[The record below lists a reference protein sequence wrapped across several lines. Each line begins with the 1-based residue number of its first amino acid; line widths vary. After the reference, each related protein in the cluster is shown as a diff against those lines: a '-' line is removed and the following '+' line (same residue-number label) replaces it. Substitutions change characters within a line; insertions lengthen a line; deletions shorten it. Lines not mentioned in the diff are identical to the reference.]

1 MGRKETRNRKQPSE
15 MLEAPSSVASP
26 GDRPTTDSGIATS
39 ASWRSAIW
47 LPYGMALLLALAFPP
62 FGLWPMAWLAV
73 GLLTCWVAEKKPLS
87 RRQWWHSWLAA
98 TLLWLWLL
106 QGIRLAFWPL
116 YFGWIALAAY
126 LAIYL
131 PLTLA
136 AARALHHQW
145 RWPVWLAVP
154 TAWAGMELLRGYLLT
169 GFTGCMLAHTLADH
183 PKWLQAASHVG
194 AYGVSFWMA
203 MVASGLSGSLWTF
216 LSDRSATP
224 SNATPSQR
232 WFRALMPLGVALGT
246 LALVWGHGQM
256 VMVDAPSES
265 EADPVLR
272 IAVVQENAPTMF
284 ETNRQRNIDAWES
297 YWKGT
302 VEAFERFGK
311 VDLVVWPE
319 SVFTRNEPLVERQE
333 GARLPEE
340 LKAQNWDERTM
351 VAFGQAMGLAYQ
363 EKMLRLANAQR
374 SAFATR
380 GESFD
385 PAIPTWLIAGT
396 DHLTFTPEGME
407 RANGAFAAPIDGR
420 ADRTLPEAIYHKH
433 HLVMFGEY
441 IPLLHWFPDLHRAL
455 GLAPLKAG
463 SVDRA
468 WQIGKASLVP
478 SICFETMVPHRIR
491 RQLAEVRR
499 QQAIE
504 PDLLVNV
511 TNDGWF
517 RGSTMLDHHLA
528 SATLAAVENRKD
540 LVVAANSGLSAWIDS
555 SGRRRQVIGRMQS
568 GQILAEPL
576 ADRRWGLWRQ
586 IGDWPAWICFAF
598 SSWAMFHQWK
608 KEKRT

>member
-1 MGRKETRNRKQPSE
+1 MGRKEKRNRRQSSE
-15 MLEAPSSVASP
+15 MLVAASSASSP
-26 GDRPTTDSGIATS
+26 EDLPTTDSGVSAS
-39 ASWRSAIW
+39 ASWRSTLW
-47 LPYGMALLLALAFPP
+47 LPYGVSLLLALAFPP

-73 GLLTCWVAEKKPLS
+73 GLLTCWVQEKKPLA
-87 RRQWWHSWLAA
+87 RRQWWHCWLAA
-98 TLLWLWLL
+98 MLLWLWLL

-131 PLTLA
+131 PATLT
-136 AARALHHQW
+136 AARSLHHHA

-169 GFTGCMLAHTLADH
+169 GFTGCMLAHTLAGH
-183 PKWLQAASHVG
+183 PQWLQAASHIG
-194 AYGVSFWMA
+194 AYGVSFWIA
-203 MVASGLSGSLWTF
+203 MVASS
-216 LSDRSATP
+216 LSDSLSSFPNERSPSPSSPTP
-224 SNATPSQR
+224 SRR
-232 WFRALMPLGVALGT
+232 WLRPWMTLSVAIGTLGV
-246 LALVWGHGQM
+246 VWGHGKM
-256 VMVDAPSES
+256 AMVDAPSES

-284 ETNRQRNIDAWES
+284 ESNRQRNTDAWES
-297 YWKGT
+297 YWQGT
-302 VEAFERFGK
+302 VKAFERFGK

-319 SVFTRNEPLVERQE
+319 SVFTANEPLVERQE

-374 SAFATR
+374 SALAAR

-385 PAIPTWLIAGT
+385 PAGAAWLIAGT
-396 DHLTFTPEGME
+396 DHLMFTQEGME

-468 WQIGKASLVP
+468 WQIGNAWLVP

-491 RQLAEVRR
+491 GQLAEVRR
-499 QQAIE
+499 QQSIE

-517 RGSTMLDHHLA
+517 RGSSMLDHHLA

-568 GQILAEPL
+568 GQILAEPFT
-576 ADRRWGLWRQ
+576 DRRWGLWRQ
-586 IGDWPAWICFAF
+586 IGDWPAWICLAV
-598 SSWAMFHQWK
+598 SVWAMVRQWK
-608 KEKRT
+608 ERKRG

>member
-1 MGRKETRNRKQPSE
+1 MGRKETRNRNQPSK
-15 MLEAPSSVASP
+15 MLVAIATDSSQS
-26 GDRPTTDSGIATS
+26 DRPVP
-39 ASWRSAIW
+39 WRSSIW
-47 LPYGMALLLALAFPP
+47 LPYGVALLLALAFPP
-62 FGLWPMAWLAV
+62 FSLWPIAWLAV
-73 GLLTCWVAEKKPLS
+73 GLLTCWVQEKKPLT
-87 RRQWWHSWLAA
+87 RRQWWHCWLAA
-98 TLLWLWLL
+98 VLLWLWLL

-116 YFGWIALAAY
+116 YFGWIALSAY

-136 AARALHHQW
+136 AARALHHHR

-203 MVASGLSGSLWTF
+203 MVASS
-216 LSDRSATP
+216 LSDSLMSLLRERSSNPSSPTP
-224 SNATPSQR
+224 SRQWLRP
-232 WFRALMPLGVALGT
+232 WIPLGVALGT
-246 LALVWGHGQM
+246 LGLVWGHGQM
-256 VMVDAPSES
+256 AMVDAPSES

-319 SVFTRNEPLVERQE
+319 SVFTANEPLVERQE

>member
-15 MLEAPSSVASP
+15 MLDDAASVSFQVDRRNTGPHPAPSAP
-26 GDRPTTDSGIATS
+26 
-39 ASWRSAIW
+39 WRSTIW
-47 LPYGMALLLALAFPP
+47 LPYGVTLLLALAFPP
-62 FGLWPMAWLAV
+62 FGLWPTALLGV
-73 GLLTCWVAEKKPLS
+73 GLLTCWVAAEKPLA
-87 RRQWWHSWLAA
+87 RRHWWHSWLAA
-98 TLLWLWLL
+98 ALLWLWLL

-145 RWPVWLAVP
+145 RWPVWLAMP
-154 TAWAGMELLRGYLLT
+154 TAWTGMELLRGYLLT
-169 GFTGCMLAHTLADH
+169 GFTGCMLAHTLANH
-183 PKWLQAASHVG
+183 PQWLQAASHVG

-203 MVASGLSGSLWTF
+203 MVASSLTGSLMAA
-216 LSDRSATP
+216 LGHSSQSDLKPTP
-224 SNATPSQR
+224 SRR
-232 WFRALMPLGVALGT
+232 WLMVLMPLGGAVGMLG
-246 LALVWGHGQM
+246 LVWGHGQIAM
-256 VMVDAPSES
+256 TDAPSES

-284 ETNRQRNIDAWES
+284 ETNRQRNADAWES

-302 VEAFERFGK
+302 SEAFQRFGN

-319 SVFTRNEPLVERQE
+319 SVFTANEPLVERRE

-340 LKAQNWDERTM
+340 LKAQNWDDRTM

-374 SAFATR
+374 SALSAR

-385 PAIPTWLIAGT
+385 PDTPTWLIAGS
-396 DHLTFTPEGME
+396 DHLTFTKEGME
-407 RANGAFAAPIDGR
+407 RANAAFAAPIDGR
-420 ADRTLPEAIYHKH
+420 ADRTIPDAIYHKH

-441 IPLLHWFPDLHRAL
+441 IPVLHWFPKLHQAL

-468 WQIGKASLVP
+468 WQIGKAWLVP
-478 SICFETMVPHRIR
+478 SICFETMVPHRLR
-491 RQLAEVRR
+491 SQLAAVR
-499 QQAIE
+499 QQQSIE

-555 SGRRRQVIGRMQS
+555 SGRRRQVIGRMAE
-568 GQILAEPL
+568 GQILAQPL

-586 IGDWPAWICFAF
+586 IGDLPAWCCLAL
-598 SSWAMFHQWK
+598 SGLAMASRWRNR
-608 KEKRT
+608 KRE